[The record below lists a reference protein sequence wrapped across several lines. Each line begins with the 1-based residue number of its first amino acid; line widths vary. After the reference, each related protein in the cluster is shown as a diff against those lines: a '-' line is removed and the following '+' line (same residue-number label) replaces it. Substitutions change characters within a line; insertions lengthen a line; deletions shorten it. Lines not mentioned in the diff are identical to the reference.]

1 MSQESLKTGSIDKFQ
16 LTAILVQIQLICRLI
31 TDFRLYESV
40 LSNTVTAT
48 AVVVETGHGVKVSID
63 GLPIRGGENLTF
75 KIRDAQGRSIKSELL
90 VNRLRNANPE
100 STKDLYVL
108 DFASP
113 EYFSNDTVRVTERY
127 EGKISDNIGKM
138 LSKLNTTRFIDIDD
152 TLNEY
157 NFMGNDRKP
166 FYVCTWLRLNLYPK
180 MVDKKVL
187 LDTYFI
193 KLLIL
198 LNLNL

>member
-16 LTAILVQIQLICRLI
+16 LTASIGSNSVDLSAGIS
-31 TDFRLYESV
+31 DFRLYESV

-48 AVVVETGHGVKVSID
+48 AVVVETGHGVKGSID

-100 STKDLYVL
+100 STKDLYIL

-157 NFMGNDRKP
+157 NFMGNDRKQ
-166 FYVCTWLRLNLYPK
+166 
-180 MVDKKVL
+180 
-187 LDTYFI
+187 
-193 KLLIL
+193 
-198 LNLNL
+198 